1 MDRRRESRGD
11 TALPVRI
18 WAAGHSWNWP
28 AYADISNLGAVL
40 QNVRSQI
47 KPGEILDVQSDGQK
61 AQFR

>member
-1 MDRRRESRGD
+1 MQLA
-11 TALPVRI
+11 TVR
-18 WAAGHSWNWP
+18 N
-28 AYADISNLGAVL
+28 ISNLGAVL